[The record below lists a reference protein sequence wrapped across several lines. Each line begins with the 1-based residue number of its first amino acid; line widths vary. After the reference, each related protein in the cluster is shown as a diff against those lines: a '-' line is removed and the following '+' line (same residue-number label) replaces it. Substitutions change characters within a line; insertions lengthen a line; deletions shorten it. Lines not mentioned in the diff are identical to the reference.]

1 MPYAEG
7 TKVSPES
14 SQQEIAALVRRYGAE
29 GFMSGWDSGVAV
41 VMFRAH
47 NRQVR
52 FRLDLPTDWHTFR
65 LTPTRMT
72 RSDVAARAALEA
84 EIRRRWR
91 ALALA
96 IKAKLE
102 CVDTGISTFESEF
115 AMNIVLPDGSTVAD
129 HVLPAVAEVYATGRM
144 PSSLLAIEGAAP

>member
-1 MPYAEG
+1 MAYAEG

-14 SQQEIAALVRRYGAE
+14 SQQEIAALVRKYGAE
-29 GFMSGWDSGVAV
+29 GFMSGWDAGMAL

-52 FRLDLPTDWHTFR
+52 FNLTLPTDWQQFR
-65 LTPTRMT
+65 LTPTRMRRT
-72 RSDVAARAALEA
+72 DAAAKLALEA
-84 EIRRRWR
+84 EVRRRWR

-129 HVLPAVAEVYATGRM
+129 HVLPAVAAAYDSGRM
-144 PSSLLAIEGAAP
+144 PTSLLAIEGKS